1 MNNNYVNIYTQVFD
15 YKLVRSS
22 SSLDEYRKIT
32 GGNMTIISHDKS
44 NKCVV
49 IRKYDREEKIK
60 ESDVIHLILNKFDYH
75 EGEND
80 VK

>member
-1 MNNNYVNIYTQVFD
+1 MNNNYVNIYTQMYD
-15 YKLVRSS
+15 YRLVRSS
-22 SSLDEYRKIT
+22 SSLDIYRKISE
-32 GGNMTIISHDKS
+32 GKMTTMAHDKS
-44 NKCVV
+44 NKHVV
-49 IRKYDREEKIK
+49 IKNHNSDEKIK